1 MDSSNPVSDGSVNS
15 QWNVL
20 GSKIPKSECVYFIQV
35 FLIYVVV
42 IASLVNLSLGRDEGK
57 LWTTLL
63 SSSFGYLLPNPTIKR
78 R

>member
-1 MDSSNPVSDGSVNS
+1 MDSSIPISDGSVNS
-15 QWNVL
+15 WKVL
-20 GSKIPKSECVYFIQV
+20 GSKIPKSECVYFVQV

-42 IASLVNLSLGRDEGK
+42 IASLVNLTLGQDDYK
-57 LWTTLL
+57 LWTALL